1 MSIPCGTWSAL
12 RYVKPGPDVLLRKLP
27 DHVLGIPDANGKLPR
42 SPRSAIVAN
51 AMLDSVIGIVEAG
64 CAHGASAMF
73 ESVVSRDAG
82 SPHAIP
88 GREDHASMWTYPKL
102 KTLHWR

>member
-12 RYVKPGPDVLLRKLP
+12 RYVKPGPDVLRKLP
-27 DHVLGIPDANGKLPR
+27 DHVLGIPDANGKL
-42 SPRSAIVAN
+42 PRSAIVAN

-73 ESVVSRDAG
+73 ESASSAATQARRTPYPDAKIMRRCG
-82 SPHAIP
+82 HTPS
-88 GREDHASMWTYPKL
+88 S
-102 KTLHWR
+102 KT